1 MQQSN
6 HLLTKDKKSKVLS
19 SKEFKLLFIISR
31 IQSRTKINSIEL
43 DELIRNSSFNKKTVN
58 ILLNKLVA
66 NKCIEILEDDKTP
79 GITIDIKRRY

>member
-43 DELIRNSSFNKKTVN
+43 NELIRNSSFNKKTVN